1 MITQLND
8 IVRNN
13 TLSPARVANALDA
26 DKVFTATGTDT
37 YAVTMISTMTSYGTG
52 DVYRVVIP
60 NANTVTTPTL
70 NVTGG
75 SALGAKTIV
84 DQEGN
89 ALAAGDLKAG
99 GTYDFKYD
107 GTYLRVTNI
116 GGGGAVTAASIG
128 AVVNGAAAATPN
140 DSDLVTTVESS
151 VVKKITWTN
160 VKAFLKT
167 YFDTLYVKLIL
178 SWTTQTTDYTLAL
191 TDVTGVILDAATD
204 KNITVPNNTDVA
216 FPVGSRVPMRRIN
229 TGAIVFVAGS
239 GVTLVAVNGQLSD
252 PGQYV
257 DFYLEKTATNTW
269 LIQNG
274 LAIRTIVTVP
284 HYWSSTNL
292 TSTDSPSTE
301 RLLGNSSLVVQKVD
315 LTYFQQW
322 RLVLRVV
329 TLSGSVNSPRVYPK
343 YNTDLTGGTAF
354 TSMGAE
360 TLLSGEAASISAA
373 GFGVS
378 TSWTT
383 IPVGARTEV
392 LVAIYEIGG
401 NGSADP
407 VFANVKM
414 EYR

>member
-140 DSDLVTTVESS
+140 DTDLVTTVESS

-160 VKAFLKT
+160 TKAFLKT
-167 YFDTLYVKLIL
+167 YFDTLYVYTAATFGDFIAALTGKTTPVDADSIVL
-178 SWTTQTTDYTLAL
+178 SDSAASDDAKKVSLTNFKAFLKTYFDGLYGVVIGIQDFNVPASAMWPRVTGGCASLARTEMATSIVNIQSLDFDQTTQEFAQFMVPLPRKYNNGT
-191 TDVTGVILDAATD
+191 VTAVVYWT
-204 KNITVPNNTDVA
+204 
-216 FPVGSRVPMRRIN
+216 
-229 TGAIVFVAGS
+229 AGS
-239 GVTLVAVNGQLSD
+239 GSGDVQWGISGGAYSNDDALTVALGTAQTVDDTLI
-252 PGQYV
+252 
-257 DFYLEKTATNTW
+257 ATNDLHITSATSA
-269 LIQNG
+269 IT
-274 LAIRTIVTVP
+274 LAGTP
-284 HYWSSTNL
+284 A
-292 TSTDSPSTE
+292 DADF
-301 RLLGNSSLVVQKVD
+301 LV
-315 LTYFQQW
+315 FQIS
-322 RLVLRVV
+322 RNPASD
-329 TLSGSVNSPRVYPK
+329 TLSGDAK
-343 YNTDLTGGTAF
+343 
-354 TSMGAE
+354 
-360 TLLSGEAASISAA
+360 LLAVSIRITVDSGIDA
-373 GFGVS
+373 
-378 TSWTT
+378 
-383 IPVGARTEV
+383 
-392 LVAIYEIGG
+392 
-401 NGSADP
+401 
-407 VFANVKM
+407 
-414 EYR
+414 

>member
-128 AVVNGAAAATPN
+128 VVVNGAAAATPN
-140 DSDLVTTVESS
+140 DTDLVTTVESS

-167 YFDTLYVKLIL
+167 YFDTLYRALGVRAAVTLANGVTTINWAAGSIQVLTLSEAKTGANAIDTISNPIVDEVITLIL
-178 SWTTQTTDYTLAL
+178 DGTFALEFDALTVTVEGEYNAGEQNLVYIHCIKVSGGAEYRITFDNSLGGGSASIEAFAAL
-191 TDVTGVILDAATD
+191 TDASPIVWAVTEAVSNKTVS
-204 KNITVPNNTDVA
+204 ITGDHT
-216 FPVGSRVPMRRIN
+216 F
-229 TGAIVFVAGS
+229 GAPS
-239 GVTLVAVNGQLSD
+239 GVSSGYSGNCIVTASGAQRTLSIPSGSTHKLKGVGD
-252 PGQYV
+252 
-257 DFYLEKTATNTW
+257 DTAK
-269 LIQNG
+269 
-274 LAIRTIVTVP
+274 TIVIP
-284 HYWSSTNL
+284 
-292 TSTDSPSTE
+292 
-301 RLLGNSSLVVQKVD
+301 
-315 LTYFQQW
+315 
-322 RLVLRVV
+322 
-329 TLSGSVNSPRVYPK
+329 
-343 YNTDLTGGTAF
+343 
-354 TSMGAE
+354 
-360 TLLSGEAASISAA
+360 SGENII
-373 GFGVS
+373 VS
-378 TSWTT
+378 W
-383 IPVGARTEV
+383 
-392 LVAIYEIGG
+392 IYDGTNYWWWYI
-401 NGSADP
+401 D
-407 VFANVKM
+407 
-414 EYR
+414 

>member
-1 MITQLND
+1 MGFLKFLND

-26 DKVFTATGTDT
+26 SRVFTATGTDT
-37 YAVTMISTMTSYGTG
+37 YAVSIVSTVTALNSG
-52 DVYRVVIP
+52 DEIKVVIP
-60 NANTVTTPTL
+60 NANTGTTPSL
-70 NVTGG
+70 EVTGSG
-75 SALGAKTIV
+75 LIGTYDIIANDGTAVAI
-84 DQEGN
+84 
-89 ALAAGDLKAG
+89 GDLKAG
-99 GTYDFKYD
+99 GTYYFRFD
-107 GTYLRVTNI
+107 GTDLKVTNL
-116 GGGGAVTAASIG
+116 GGGGTG
-128 AVVNGAAAATPN
+128 
-140 DSDLVTTVESS
+140 TVESVTGDGVDNTDPDNPVIDLS
-151 VVKKITWTN
+151 DYTPLAV
-160 VKAFLKT
+160 
-167 YFDTLYVKLIL
+167 

-191 TDVTGVILDAATD
+191 TDTAGVILDAATD